1 MNKQLLIIGKPNAS
15 KTVFLTQL
23 YAKLGQKKSK
33 LRLYE
38 SVKDLSA
45 ITDSREAMAQ
55 GKEPE
60 TTPTDRNVQILLPIQ
75 FEKQYIHLNYPDYGG
90 EQINKMLS
98 NRNIDVKW
106 MEAVQNS
113 DHWLFFIRINSI
125 NKSLDMSH
133 PPTIGPPMQ
142 GQPDS
147 EMKYELSEQSSLIEL
162 LQILLDSKGYDY
174 HFKNDKVKL
183 MVVLTCWDELKTT
196 ENPKDVLQ
204 KNLPL
209 FFNFVETN
217 WAASYLKIMGLSAQ
231 GFALDNEENKE
242 KYEIEGGENFGYVV
256 TEAGQKIE
264 DITELITET
273 LLWKS

>member
-15 KTVFLTQL
+15 KTVFLTLL
-23 YAKLGQKKSK
+23 YAKLRQKKSK

-55 GKEPE
+55 GKEPQ

-75 FEKQYIHLNYPDYGG
+75 FENQYIHLNYPDYGG
-90 EQINKMLS
+90 EQINEMIS
-98 NRNIDVKW
+98 NRNVGVKW
-106 MEAVQNS
+106 MEAVQKS

-125 NKSLDMSH
+125 NKSLDISN
-133 PPTIGPPMQ
+133 PPATGAPIQ
-142 GQPDS
+142 GEPDS
-147 EMKYELSEQSSLIEL
+147 EMKYDLSEQSSLIEL
-162 LQILLDSKGYDY
+162 LQILLDRKGYDY

-183 MVVLTCWDELKTT
+183 MVVLTCWDELKTS
-196 ENPKDVLQ
+196 EKPKNIL
-204 KNLPL
+204 KNHLPL
-209 FFNFVETN
+209 LLNFVETN
-217 WAASYLKIMGLSAQ
+217 WASTHLKIMGLSAQ
-231 GFALDNEENKE
+231 GFALDNAENQE

-273 LLWKS
+273 LLWK